1 MNKEFAD
8 RVQKFQKELRKKKID
23 VALFVNLKDTCSGVF
38 YFSGV
43 DVEGVYL
50 VIPKKGKAVL
60 YCVEMQYEMVKKKS
74 GVKVV
79 KLKQRFLKECGKLK
93 GRIGVNKEVLSVKV
107 FDKLKKEIRKS
118 VKKVSFVD
126 VSGILGEL
134 RKIKT
139 KKEIF
144 YVKKA
149 CKIVDKIFMK
159 LRRRFSKF
167 KTEMDVV
174 EFIENEVKKEGVEL
188 AFPVIVASGKNASMP
203 HYSPKK
209 VKLRKGF
216 CVIDF
221 GVKYKGYC
229 CDISRTVYIG
239 KPSKKEVS
247 VYEAVLGVQ
256 EECINR
262 LKVGVKFK
270 SVDKFSRS
278 KWKYPHALGH
288 GVGIEIHEKPK
299 FNGLDKVEK
308 GMVFA
313 VEPAIYRSGKY
324 GIRIEDTCV
333 VDKGCKAIT
342 MASKKLFC
350 V

>member
-1 MNKEFAD
+1 MNKEFSV
-8 RVQKFQKELRKKKID
+8 RIKKFQRELRKKKID
-23 VALFVNLKDTCSGVF
+23 VALLVNLKDICSGVF
-38 YFSGV
+38 YFSCV

-50 VIPKKGKAVL
+50 IIPKKGKAIL
-60 YCVEMQYEMVKKKS
+60 YSVPMQYEMVKKQS

-79 KLKQRFLKECGKLK
+79 KLKRGFLKSGKLK

-107 FDKLKKEIRKS
+107 FDKLKKDIRKN
-118 VKKVSFVD
+118 VKSVSFAD
-126 VSGILGEL
+126 VSGIFGDL

-159 LRRRFSKF
+159 LKRRFSKF
-167 KTEMDVV
+167 KTEIDVV
-174 EFIENEVKKEGVEL
+174 EFIEKEVKRENVEL
-188 AFPVIVASGKNASMP
+188 AFPIIVASGKNASMP
-203 HYSPKK
+203 HYFPKK
-209 VKLRKGF
+209 VKLNKGF

-229 CDISRTVYIG
+229 CDMSRTVYIG
-239 KPSKKEVS
+239 KPSNKEVDA
-247 VYEAVLGVQ
+247 YEEVLEVQ
-256 EECINR
+256 EECITK
-262 LKVGVKFK
+262 LKIGVKFK
-270 SVDKFSRS
+270 SVDKFSRE

-288 GVGIEIHEKPK
+288 GVGIEIHEKPG
-299 FNGLDKVEK
+299 FGGLDKVEK

-313 VEPAIYRSGKY
+313 VEPAIYKSGKY

-333 VDKGCKAIT
+333 VEKGCKAIT